1 MKPMRWIVENARA
14 VYRILSRINAVVALV
29 CGVLVFCYMFL
40 VIANVTGR
48 YAFASPVDG
57 TMEIGQL
64 VLASVIFFSLA
75 YAQMKR
81 SHIRVRA
88 VLEHLPLKWQEILE
102 IATLAVG
109 FLVMI
114 LLAWR
119 ALPFALESYNLKEVH
134 VAVDVPIWP
143 TKFIF
148 FIGWTLFGIQ
158 FFVELINRVLAKL
171 GLGSFESLQ
180 KEG

>member
-1 MKPMRWIVENARA
+1 MRWIVKSARIA
-14 VYRILSRINAVVALV
+14 YRILCRVNAVVALA

-48 YAFASPVDG
+48 YSFNSPVYG

-64 VLASVIFFSLA
+64 VLASVIFFSLS

-88 VLEHLPLKWQEILE
+88 VLERLPPNWQEIFE
-102 IATLAVG
+102 ISILAVG

-134 VAVDVPIWP
+134 VAIDVPIWP

-158 FFVELINRVLAKL
+158 FFVEFVNRVLAKL
-171 GLGSFESLQ
+171 GLGSFESLE